1 MTNKHE
7 IYINAAKTAK
17 IGIWEVNL
25 ETDQVYWDT
34 VTKCILEV
42 SEDFKPFRGYANNFF
57 PEGEIREQFKMHIKK
72 AIEEGISFEEKF
84 QIITA
89 KDNIKYVKCICR
101 VEFKD
106 TKATRIFG
114 SFQDITKEQNLI
126 NKLELSVEK
135 FSSVFSSANDA
146 ILIIDSTT
154 GIITDCNSRF
164 YELTEYNCSEIIGL
178 HNFELFPVNKRKE
191 IKIFLANQLNKD
203 DYFVKETYLKSKFG
217 KIIPVEVA
225 SGKKFTVKNKAYL
238 VCFFRDI
245 SERKNADESLNMLSL
260 VASETTDA
268 IIIANPEGEALW
280 ANKAYLK
287 LTGFNMAEILN
298 KKTGYLLKGPETD
311 LKTFDEIREAVKD
324 KKDLK
329 SIILYYNKQKENFW
343 FEFNITPVFDKKGNC
358 TKFICVGRDVTSA
371 KEKELELKRIL
382 EVSSQQNNKLF
393 NFSHIVSHNIR
404 SHVSNLS
411 MVLDVMENT
420 EDINEKFSYI
430 DMFRE
435 GTEKLSE
442 TIEYLNEIITIQ
454 KNTNIEKK
462 NIRLKDEIEKT
473 KMALRLIL
481 LESQIEIIHTIPDN
495 LTVSV
500 IPAYLDSILLN
511 LFTNAVKYK
520 SPERKAVLE
529 IGYEVNEHFTIISF
543 KDNGL
548 GINLIK
554 NGHKI
559 FGMYKTFH
567 GNEDARGIGLFITK
581 NQLEVMNG
589 KIEVESQEGQG
600 SIFKIFINEK

>member
-25 ETDQVYWDT
+25 ETNQVYWDA

-42 SEDFKPFRGYANNFF
+42 SEDFKPLRGYANNFF
-57 PEGEIREQFKMHIKK
+57 PEGEIREQFKMLIKK
-72 AIEEGISFEEKF
+72 AIEEGITFEEKF

-101 VEFKD
+101 AEFTD
-106 TKATRIFG
+106 TTVTRIFG

-126 NKLELSVEK
+126 NKLGLSVEK

-146 ILIIDSTT
+146 IVIIDSTT

-164 YELTEYNCSEIIGL
+164 HELTEYNCSEIIGL

-191 IKIFLANQLNKD
+191 IKKFLANKLNKD
-203 DYFVKETYLKSKFG
+203 NYFVKETYLKSKFG

-225 SGKKFTVKNKAYL
+225 SGKKFIVENKAYL

-268 IIIANPEGEALW
+268 IIIANTEGEALW

-287 LTGFNMAEILN
+287 LTGFTMAEILN
-298 KKTGYLLKGPETD
+298 KKTGFLLKGPETD
-311 LKTFDEIREAVKD
+311 LKTFTEIREAVKD

-329 SIILYYNKQKENFW
+329 SIILYYNKRNEKFW
-343 FEFNITPVFDKKGNC
+343 FESNITPVFDNKGNC
-358 TKFICVGRDVTSA
+358 IKFICVGRDATSA

-382 EVSSQQNNKLF
+382 EVTSQQNNKLF

-404 SHVSNLS
+404 SHASNLS

-420 EDINEKFSYI
+420 ENINERLSYI

-462 NIRLKDEIEKT
+462 DIRLKDEIEKQ
-473 KMALRLIL
+473 KR
-481 LESQIEIIHTIPDN
+481 HCD
-495 LTVSV
+495 
-500 IPAYLDSILLN
+500 
-511 LFTNAVKYK
+511 
-520 SPERKAVLE
+520 
-529 IGYEVNEHFTIISF
+529 
-543 KDNGL
+543 
-548 GINLIK
+548 
-554 NGHKI
+554 
-559 FGMYKTFH
+559 
-567 GNEDARGIGLFITK
+567 
-581 NQLEVMNG
+581 
-589 KIEVESQEGQG
+589 
-600 SIFKIFINEK
+600 